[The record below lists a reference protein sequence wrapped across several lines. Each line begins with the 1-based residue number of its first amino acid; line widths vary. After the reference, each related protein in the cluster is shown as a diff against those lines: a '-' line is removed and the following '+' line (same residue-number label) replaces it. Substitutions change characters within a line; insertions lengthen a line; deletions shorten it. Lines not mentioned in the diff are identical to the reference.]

1 MAAPPTSKIVRS
13 AIGGA
18 ALAHAGLARIGHRA
32 RKLTRSAAEETAAQ
46 QAYEAE
52 VGRILFDAL
61 NRLKGTALKVSQ
73 LLSTHADF
81 LPAGIRDQLDRG
93 CHQVTPLNRA
103 MVYKLFRSEF
113 GRMPEQLFDTFDAQ
127 AFAAAS
133 LGQVHRATLPDGRNV
148 AVKVQYPGI
157 GSSIK
162 SDLAMLSG
170 IIKTLGGNLLRL
182 PPKELVAR
190 MMAEIE
196 SKLDEEL
203 DYEHESAQLVWFHRR
218 VPAESYVIPQPL
230 PSHSSRRVLT
240 MEMLDGLHLDAWL
253 ATRPDQASRN
263 HFGQLLFNWFM
274 YSVHAL
280 GRVNADPHAGN
291 FLFMPDGRL
300 GLLDFG
306 CTRTIDPAFPALVQ
320 GVWNAMLN
328 RPQRGTQIAA
338 RLAYIELQLIAPT
351 LSQDDFDAKVLPVVA
366 PMVDWQLAP
375 FRTPRF
381 DFATWP
387 ATPIGSVG
395 QNKNMA
401 ELMVGM
407 HPDLPYF
414 DRAFMG
420 TMQLLKK
427 IGAEVATENRWI
439 KKRGSK
445 NARHKS
451 LGRPLDHFRRGLPHR
466 IGCALRSSRAAWH
479 R

>member
-18 ALAHAGLARIGHRA
+18 ALAHVGLARIGHQA
-32 RKLTRSAAEETAAQ
+32 RKLTRSSAEETAAQ

-52 VGRILFDAL
+52 VGRLLFDAL

-81 LPAGIRDQLDRG
+81 LPAGIRDGLAKG

-113 GRMPEQLFDTFDAQ
+113 GKTPEQLFDTFEAE

-133 LGQVHRATLPDGRNV
+133 LGQVHRATLADGRKV

-157 GSSIK
+157 GASIK

-170 IIKTLGGNLLRL
+170 IIKTLGGSLLRL

-190 MMAEIE
+190 MMADME

-203 DYEHESAQLVWFHRR
+203 DYEHESAQLAWFHHH
-218 VPAESYVIPQPL
+218 VPDERYVVPQPL
-230 PSHSSRRVLT
+230 PGHSSRRVLT
-240 MEMLDGLHLDAWL
+240 MDMLDGLHLDAWL
-253 ATRPDQASRN
+253 ATGPDQTSRN
-263 HFGQLLFNWFM
+263 HFGQLLFDWFM
-274 YSVHAL
+274 YSVHEL

-306 CTRTIDPAFPALVQ
+306 CTRSIDPAFPALLQ
-320 GVWNAMLN
+320 GAWNAMLN
-328 RPQRGTQIAA
+328 RPQGGPQISA
-338 RLAYIELQLIAPT
+338 RLAYIELQLIRPT
-351 LSQDDFDAKVLPVVA
+351 LSQDDFDTKIMPVVA

-375 FRTPRF
+375 FRALRF

-387 ATPIGSVG
+387 AMPVASVG
-395 QNKNMA
+395 KTGTMA
-401 ELMVGM
+401 ELMTGM

-427 IGAEVATENRWI
+427 IGAVVATDNRWI
-439 KKRGSK
+439 KTKGE
-445 NARHKS
+445 
-451 LGRPLDHFRRGLPHR
+451 
-466 IGCALRSSRAAWH
+466 
-479 R
+479 